1 MPESERSSGAH
12 VIGASALGTL
22 FEWYDF
28 FLYGALASS
37 FASHFFSAV
46 DERTAFI
53 FALATFA
60 VGFIVR
66 PLGALVFG
74 RIGDLVG
81 RKVTF
86 LATLAVMGLATFLVG
101 VLPDYASIG
110 IAAPLLL
117 VALRILQGL
126 AIGGEFGGAIVYVA
140 EHAPPGR
147 RGLHTSFIPAMALG
161 GLLLSLA
168 VIAATRAA
176 MTPAEF
182 SAWGWRVPFLLSV
195 ILLGVS
201 LWIRLRLQE
210 SPVFRRMQ
218 AERSLSRAPV
228 AETFLQGRNLRLVLA
243 ALFGCV
249 IGQAVLF
256 YMSTFYAYYFLER
269 VARVDGFTV
278 AVLTAISLAI
288 AAPLFIASGWL
299 SDRIGR
305 KPILLGAVALAALLY
320 FPLFAS
326 LLEAANPELAR
337 ARETSP
343 VVVAADPRDCS
354 LLFDPLGRASNDR
367 RSCDVVTSYLARA
380 GISHEMRTLPSGEP
394 ALLEIGGLVLVA
406 PQPGALEGTGSRA
419 GDCGFPARGK
429 VGACRR
435 RLPERSRSGPHRQA
449 TGRCV
454 ARRAPR
460 IRSRSLGRVRCLAR
474 RDVPGANPLHGA
486 FISSELRQWM
496 VRRVIAG
503 DHVHDRGRDRRCLC
517 RSLVPGERR
526 CALPRRR
533 LARRSRNPRPPDL
546 VKHWRPCRAQASR
559 RVGTRA
565 SECPIF

>member
-1 MPESERSSGAH
+1 MPENERSSGAH

-28 FLYGALASS
+28 FLYGALAST

-101 VLPDYASIG
+101 VLPDFASIG

-228 AETFLQGRNLRLVLA
+228 AETFLQGQNLRLVLA

-406 PQPGALEGTGSRA
+406 PEPGALEGA
-419 GDCGFPARGK
+419 GLAQAIADFQLEAKSALAAAGYRSEADPDLIDRPRVVALLVALLAFAAAASGAYAALLAEMFPARIRYTALSFPQNFGN
-429 VGACRR
+429 GWFGGL
-435 RLPERSRSGPHRQA
+435 LPAITFTIVAA
-449 TGRCV
+449 TGDVFAGLWYPVSV
-454 ARRAPR
+454 AA
-460 IRSRSLGRVRCLAR
+460 LCLVVGWLA
-474 RDVPGANPLHGA
+474 VP
-486 FISSELRQWM
+486 ET
-496 VRRVIAG
+496 
-503 DHVHDRGRDRRCLC
+503 RGR
-517 RSLVPGERR
+517 
-526 CALPRRR
+526 
-533 LARRSRNPRPPDL
+533 
-546 VKHWRPCRAQASR
+546 
-559 RVGTRA
+559 
-565 SECPIF
+565 PIS

>member
-53 FALATFA
+53 LALATFA
-60 VGFIVR
+60 VGFLVR

-86 LATLAVMGLATFLVG
+86 LATLALMGLATFLVG

-305 KPILLGAVALAALLY
+305 KPILLGAVAIAALLY

-337 ARETSP
+337 ARETAP

-394 ALLEIGGLVLVA
+394 ALLEIGGLVLSV
-406 PQPGALEGTGSRA
+406 PEPDALEGTGLAQAIADFQLEVKSALAAA
-419 GDCGFPARGK
+419 GYRSEADPDLVDRPRVVALLVALLSFSAAASGAYAAMLAEMFPARIRYTALSFPQNFGN
-429 VGACRR
+429 GWFGGL
-435 RLPERSRSGPHRQA
+435 LPAITFTIVAA
-449 TGRCV
+449 TGDVFAGLWYPVGV
-454 ARRAPR
+454 AA
-460 IRSRSLGRVRCLAR
+460 LCLVVGLFA
-474 RDVPGANPLHGA
+474 VP
-486 FISSELRQWM
+486 ET
-496 VRRVIAG
+496 
-503 DHVHDRGRDRRCLC
+503 RGR
-517 RSLVPGERR
+517 
-526 CALPRRR
+526 
-533 LARRSRNPRPPDL
+533 
-546 VKHWRPCRAQASR
+546 
-559 RVGTRA
+559 
-565 SECPIF
+565 PIS

>member
-337 ARETSP
+337 ARETAP

-394 ALLEIGGLVLVA
+394 ALLEIGGLVLAV
-406 PQPGALEGTGSRA
+406 PEPGALEGTGLAQAIADFQLEAKSALAAA
-419 GDCGFPARGK
+419 GYRSEADPDLIDRPRVVALLVALLSFSAAASGAYAAMLAEMFPARIRYTALSFPQNFGN
-429 VGACRR
+429 GWFGGL
-435 RLPERSRSGPHRQA
+435 LPAITFTIVAA
-449 TGRCV
+449 TGDVFAGLWYPVSV
-454 ARRAPR
+454 AA
-460 IRSRSLGRVRCLAR
+460 LCLVVGWLF
-474 RDVPGANPLHGA
+474 VP
-486 FISSELRQWM
+486 ET
-496 VRRVIAG
+496 
-503 DHVHDRGRDRRCLC
+503 RGR
-517 RSLVPGERR
+517 
-526 CALPRRR
+526 
-533 LARRSRNPRPPDL
+533 
-546 VKHWRPCRAQASR
+546 
-559 RVGTRA
+559 
-565 SECPIF
+565 PIS